1 MSARHADRQLKLRVI
16 EVLERRAKQFRSYEN
31 IWPFRVPHEPL
42 TLDAIVDEALAE
54 EGGSIPLEALKTR
67 TVIRLTFGQAG
78 DEADDGAS
86 WEAWVIGLP
95 SGVMLYCDD
104 EGDER
109 RILASVRRGNPIEA
123 DGFFL
128 ELLAETGGEAFGIEM
143 TGTVP
148 DRVRTSVADR
158 EFLLDVFVELFEG
171 TDAEPL
177 LRAGPG
183 GDFRHDVDRW
193 LSRAWTAPTPSRT
206 PRRQPRR
213 RDEMP

>member
-1 MSARHADRQLKLRVI
+1 MTARHVDRQLKLRVI
-16 EVLERRAKQFRSYEN
+16 EALERRAKQFRSYEN

-54 EGGSIPLEALKTR
+54 DGGSIAVEALKTR
-67 TVIRLTFGQAG
+67 TVVRLTFGPDG
-78 DEADDGAS
+78 DERGDGLA

-104 EGDER
+104 AGDER
-109 RILASVRRGNPIEA
+109 RILASVKRGNPIEA

-143 TGTVP
+143 TGAVP

-158 EFLLDVFVELFEG
+158 DFILDVFVELFEG
-171 TDAEPL
+171 TDAEPA
-177 LRAGPG
+177 LRSGPG
-183 GDFRHDVDRW
+183 GDFRNDVDRW
-193 LSRAWTAPTPSRT
+193 LSRAWVAPPART